1 MKTKNIKIAY
11 ANRYSR
17 GSYSLVPKLQ
27 MEGRWLEELGF
38 SIGTPLIVEYRQGEI
53 HIRPL
58 NKAEL
63 EAKKHRELQA
73 ALDHKYIELEELK
86 RSVELTTGQLS
97 RVAEPETHYA
107 NSSHPHCTKS
117 E

>member
-11 ANRYSR
+11 ANRYSQ

-38 SIGTPLIVEYRQGEI
+38 SIGTPLMVEYRQGEI
-53 HIRPL
+53 HIRLL
-58 NKAEL
+58 NEAEM
-63 EAKKHRELQA
+63 EAKNYLELQA
-73 ALDHKYIELEELK
+73 ALDRKSTELEELK
-86 RSVELTTGQLS
+86 RSMEFTTDRLS
-97 RVAEPETHYA
+97 RVAEPEIQYVG
-107 NSSHPHCTKS
+107 SSYPHCAKS

>member
-11 ANRYSR
+11 TNRYSR

-58 NKAEL
+58 NKTEL

-73 ALDHKYIELEELK
+73 ALDRKSIELEELK
-86 RSVELTTGQLS
+86 HSVEFTAGRLS
-97 RVAEPETHYA
+97 RVAEPQIQYA
-107 NSSHPHCTKS
+107 GSSCPQCAKS